1 LINLKENKQ
10 QMKKIFLNLALGFLM
25 VSNAQDYKKPL
36 VSAITEKDLKT
47 DMYQLAADQ
56 FWGREAGTLDE
67 LKVSMWFADKMKEA
81 GMKPAGENGTFFQFF
96 EMYRHQINP
105 QSSVTIG
112 DKKLRLWKDILVQDV
127 TDNQFTAPIVYLEKI
142 EPQDLASKNISG
154 KVVAIQVSDLNV
166 SKDMTLF
173 ERRYPGFIRTKYY
186 KEIVKLGAKGIIFI
200 TDAISDKSWEE
211 VLPQMTRGTYGVE
224 GLREK
229 VEVGIPVFWIKQE
242 NENWVKNNPEISLNI
257 QTETYKYPS
266 VNIIGKIEGTDP
278 KLKNEYVLLSGHQDH
293 DGIRQAVKNDTIY
306 NGADDNA
313 STCVALLA
321 IARSYHKQP
330 AKRSILFVIHGA
342 EERGLLGSRW
352 HASHPVV
359 PKENIVAVLNGD
371 MIGRNDTN
379 EAALLGSE
387 APHKNSEELVKMAL
401 EANNESTH
409 FKFLKAWD
417 LPEHPEYFY
426 FRSDHIPYVRM
437 GIPALFFTSVLHSQY
452 HTPQDESENISFKK
466 LYKMTEWI
474 YRTSWKVAN
483 EKARPKLLENFKL
496 ER

>member
-1 LINLKENKQ
+1 
-10 QMKKIFLNLALGFLM
+10 MTKIFLNIALGFLI
-25 VSNAQDYKKPL
+25 VCNAQTYKKPL
-36 VSAITEKDLKT
+36 VAPITEKDLKN

-67 LKVSMWFADKMKEA
+67 LKVSMWFADKMREA
-81 GMKPAGENGTFFQFF
+81 GMKPAGDNGTFFQFF
-96 EMYRHQINP
+96 DMYRHQINP
-105 QSSVTIG
+105 QSSIKIG
-112 DKKLRLWKDILVQDV
+112 GKNLQLWKDILVQDV
-127 TDNQFTAPIVYLEKI
+127 TDNQFSAPILYLGKV
-142 EPQDLASKNISG
+142 EPQELASKNISG
-154 KVVAIQVSDLNV
+154 KVVAIRVSDLNIA
-166 SKDMTLF
+166 KEMTLF

-186 KEIVKLGAKGIIFI
+186 KEIEKLGAKGIIFI
-200 TDAISDKSWEE
+200 TDAISDKSWVE

-224 GLREK
+224 GVREK

-242 NENWVKNNPEISLNI
+242 NENWVKSNTDISLNI

-293 DGIRQAVKNDTIY
+293 DGIRHPVNNDTIY

-321 IARSYHKQP
+321 IARSYRQQP
-330 AKRSILFVIHGA
+330 AKRSMLFVIHGA

-352 HASHPVV
+352 HAAHPVV
-359 PKENIVAVLNGD
+359 PKEVIVAVLNGD

-387 APHKNSEELVKMAL
+387 APHKNSDELVKMAL
-401 EANNESTH
+401 DANNESTQ

-417 LPEHPEYFY
+417 LPEHPEFFY
-426 FRSDHIPYVRM
+426 FRSDHVPYVRV

-452 HTPQDESENISFKK
+452 HTPQDESENINFKK

-483 EKARPKLLENFKL
+483 ENDRPKLIQNFKL

>member
-1 LINLKENKQ
+1 
-10 QMKKIFLNLALGFLM
+10 MKKIFLNFALGFLII
-25 VSNAQDYKKPL
+25 SNAQTYKKPL
-36 VSAITEKDLKT
+36 ISAITEKDLKT
-47 DMYQLAADQ
+47 DMYQMAADQ

-67 LKVSMWFADKMKEA
+67 LKVSMWFADKMKAA
-81 GMKPAGENGTFFQFF
+81 GMKPAGDNGTFFQFF
-96 EMYRHQINP
+96 DMYRHQINP
-105 QSSVTIG
+105 QSSVKIG
-112 DKKLRLWKDILVQDV
+112 DKNLQIWKDILVQDV
-127 TDNQFTAPIVYLEKI
+127 TDNQFTAPILYLGKI
-142 EPQDLASKNISG
+142 EPEELASKNISG
-154 KVVAIQVSDLNV
+154 KVVAIRVSDLNIE
-166 SKDMTLF
+166 KEMTLF

-186 KEIVKLGAKGIIFI
+186 KEISKLGGKGIIFI

-224 GLREK
+224 GIREK
-229 VEVGIPVFWIKQE
+229 VEIGIPVLWIKQE
-242 NENWVKNNPEISLNI
+242 NENWVKNNPAISLNI
-257 QTETYKYPS
+257 QTDTYKYPS

-278 KLKNEYVLLSGHQDH
+278 KLKSEYVLLSGHQDH
-293 DGIRQAVKNDTIY
+293 DGIRHPVKNDTIY

-371 MIGRNDTN
+371 MIGRNDNN
-379 EAALLGSE
+379 EAALLGGE

-401 EANNESTH
+401 DANNESTQ

-426 FRSDHIPYVRM
+426 FRSDHVPYVRM

-452 HTPQDESENISFKK
+452 HTPQDESENINFKK

-483 EKARPKLLENFKL
+483 EKERPKLIENFKL

>member
-1 LINLKENKQ
+1 
-10 QMKKIFLNLALGFLM
+10 MKKTFLNFALVFLI
-25 VSNAQDYKKPL
+25 VSNAQTYKKPL
-36 VSAITEKDLKT
+36 ISAIREKDLKT
-47 DMYQLAADQ
+47 DMYQMAADQ

-67 LKVSMWFADKMKEA
+67 LKVSVWFADKMKEA
-81 GMKPAGENGTFFQFF
+81 GIKPAGDNGTFFQFF
-96 EMYRHQINP
+96 DMYRHQINP

-112 DKKLRLWKDILVQDV
+112 DKNLQLWKDILVQDV
-127 TDNQFTAPIVYLEKI
+127 TDNQFTAPILYLGKI
-142 EPQDLASKNISG
+142 EPQELASKNIAG
-154 KVVAIQVSDLNV
+154 KVVAIRVSDLNIAQG
-166 SKDMTLF
+166 MTLF
-173 ERRYPGFIRTKYY
+173 ERRYPGFIRIKYY
-186 KEIVKLGAKGIIFI
+186 KEMLRLGAKGIIFI
-200 TDAISDKSWEE
+200 TDYISDKSWEE

-224 GLREK
+224 GIREK
-229 VEVGIPVFWIKQE
+229 VDSGIPVFWIKQE

-266 VNIIGKIEGTDP
+266 VNIIGKIEGTDS

-293 DGIRQAVKNDTIY
+293 DGIRHPVNNDTIY

-330 AKRSILFVIHGA
+330 AKRSLLFVIHGA

-371 MIGRNDTN
+371 MIGRNDGS
-379 EAALLGSE
+379 EAALLGGE

-401 EANNESTH
+401 DANNESTQ
-409 FKFLKAWD
+409 FKFLKSWD

-426 FRSDHIPYVRM
+426 FRSDHVPYARM

-452 HTPQDESENISFKK
+452 HTPQDESENINFKK

-483 EKARPKLLENFKL
+483 ENDRPKLIQDFKL